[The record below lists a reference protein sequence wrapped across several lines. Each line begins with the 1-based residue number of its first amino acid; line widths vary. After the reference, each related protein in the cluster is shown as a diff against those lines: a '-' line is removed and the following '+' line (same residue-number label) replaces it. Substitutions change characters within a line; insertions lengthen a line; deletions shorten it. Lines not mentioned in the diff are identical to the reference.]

1 MFNLIKRLWNIVI
14 GKGNAA
20 VTGLEAENMEQLLE
34 IEIKKA
40 NDELIKAQ
48 AGVAQSFGVV
58 ASAEDELKTLREQE
72 KTLIVRFKA
81 LDQAGNAKSADVA
94 LQVQKLKQDI
104 ATWEDRLKIAR
115 AAADRNQKALNLARE
130 KQKQN
135 IADARRNIAEARINK
150 TLAGA
155 LETATG
161 LITTTEGSSYEM
173 NRIAT
178 MARETNNLQRGR
190 IMASENAL
198 DASGL
203 LDTEAETAVLKDDA
217 AAELRASL
225 GLAPKTKPTPATP
238 AATETPSAEKQG
250 M

>member
-20 VTGLEAENMEQLLE
+20 VTGLEAENMEHLLE

-81 LDQAGNAKSADVA
+81 LDQAGNAKSADIA

-104 ATWEDRLKIAR
+104 ATWEERLKIAR

-161 LITTTEGSSYEM
+161 LITTTEGSTYEM

-225 GLAPKTKPTPATP
+225 GLAPKTKPTPSAP